1 MGDVGEVEE
10 VMFPPPIIQTKKARE
25 KARVRAKARME
36 LAGGEMP
43 HPKVQRLHYHSRGA
57 MTGRW

>member
-36 LAGGEMP
+36 LAGGGECP
-43 HPKVQRLHYHSRGA
+43 TPKFSAPVITLGEP
-57 MTGRW
+57 